1 MLRLSLL
8 ENGWNAVATLRN
20 MRRIVLCRSARG
32 ILVLCLLPTLALQ
45 PGSVNAVL
53 IHEHGE
59 NDSHTH
65 LLHHVGDEDSR
76 HREHGHSHGDEP
88 APGTEC
94 KGLVGHD
101 ADDGDGVVVL
111 LAGPV
116 GVRARNR
123 TQDSSGVPDVLLAHY
138 PAKNLG
144 TCGEFFGLSP
154 PARGG
159 TARPISS
166 LSAVANILLSN
177 HALLL

>member
-1 MLRLSLL
+1 
-8 ENGWNAVATLRN
+8 
-20 MRRIVLCRSARG
+20 MRRTLLSRSARG
-32 ILVLCLLPTLALQ
+32 LLVLCLLPTLALQ

-59 NDSHTH
+59 NDSHAH
-65 LLHHVGDEDSR
+65 LLRQVSDEDSW
-76 HREHGHSHGDEP
+76 HRAHGHAHGDEP
-88 APGTEC
+88 AARSEC
-94 KGLVGHD
+94 DGLFGRD
-101 ADDGDGVVVL
+101 AEDGDGVVVL

-123 TQDSSGVPDVLLAHY
+123 AQDSSGGPDVLLAHS
-138 PAKNLG
+138 PAKTLG

-154 PARGG
+154 PAWVG
-159 TARPISS
+159 TARPAST